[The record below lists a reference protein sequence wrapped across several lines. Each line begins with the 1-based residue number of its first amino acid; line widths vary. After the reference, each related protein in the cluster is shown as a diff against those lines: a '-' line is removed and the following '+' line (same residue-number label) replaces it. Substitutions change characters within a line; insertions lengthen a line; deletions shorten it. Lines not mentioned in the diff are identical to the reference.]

1 MKTLILYHSRFG
13 AVELCARRLADYI
26 GSEASIQRLS
36 EANQVSIDSAEALIL
51 GASVDKGHLIRPMA
65 EFLAKNPD
73 LGVNRPLGL
82 FLCHG
87 EPDGLSL
94 LKRCYPPAIL
104 ARARAAE
111 AVGGYLDLSKV
122 PRMLRFLLAIFGVKK
137 SYDRLD
143 NVALKRLAEAFK

>member
-1 MKTLILYHSRFG
+1 MKTLIRYHSRF
-13 AVELCARRLADYI
+13 CATERCAKRLADYI

-36 EANQVSIDSAEALIL
+36 EANGE
-51 GASVDKGHLIRPMA
+51 
-65 EFLAKNPD
+65 
-73 LGVNRPLGL
+73 NRPLGL

-87 EPDGLSL
+87 KPDGVSL
-94 LKRCYPPAIL
+94 LKRCYPPLIL

-122 PRMLRFLLAIFGVKK
+122 PRMLRFVLALIGVKK

-143 NVALKRLAEAFK
+143 NIALKRLSEAFK